1 MRKFLFNSILA
12 FTEHSRNSLSPKDA
26 DSILQTLVEFLI
38 KFLSNG
44 EGALVIRKL
53 CSTLVAF
60 FLQFSTQWT
69 HCIKHLTYCLY
80 RNQALEYSTVVDEVP
95 EASVMLQ
102 DMPSHQLVAI
112 LWFSSGLVEE
122 VGKMDSNSMK
132 QFERTNPCICLC

>member
-1 MRKFLFNSILA
+1 
-12 FTEHSRNSLSPKDA
+12 
-26 DSILQTLVEFLI
+26 V

-69 HCIKHLTYCLY
+69 QCIKHLIYCLSQ
-80 RNQALEYSTVVDEVP
+80 NQATPYAAVEDVALDTSAV
-95 EASVMLQ
+95 LQ
-102 DMPSHQLVAI
+102 NMPSHKLVAI
-112 LWFSSGLVEE
+112 LWFSGGLVEE

-132 QFERTNPCICLC
+132 QLSL